1 MTAITDPKEA
11 KKRIKELKDAMIK
24 RATELAR
31 KHVKGYRYTIHSYI
45 ATGAWIMLEHEGVK
59 DKLHVTVRLFMG
71 EVGFDGGIY
80 NHPMEDADA
89 LIDMLTQ
96 CKAIA
101 DDYLGSIE
109 SEQSA

>member
-1 MTAITDPKEA
+1 MTAITDPKA
-11 KKRIKELKDAMIK
+11 RIKALRDAMMK

-31 KHVKGYRYTIHSYI
+31 KHIKNYRYTISSYI
-45 ATGAWIMLEHEGVK
+45 GTGAWIMLEHEGVK
-59 DKLHVTVRLFMG
+59 GDKLHVAVRLFMD

-80 NHPMEDADA
+80 NHPMADTEVF
-89 LIDMLTQ
+89 IDMLTQ

-101 DDYLGSIE
+101 DDYLSSIE